1 MRATA
6 SCSAGADGR
15 SCSSLRSSSAAA
27 PSGSPRSATS
37 STRPP
42 RFVPARGDDEEARTP
57 ASVQRAA
64 AVRVVEAWMG
74 LSRDLLVAA
83 AGRAELTPSAEL
95 ADELGELGRRIGVAP
110 LLAMLEHLE
119 RVHAGLGENAAPRL
133 ALESAMLRWPMLPA
147 AGDR

>member
-1 MRATA
+1 M
-6 SCSAGADGR
+6 
-15 SCSSLRSSSAAA
+15 
-27 PSGSPRSATS
+27 
-37 STRPP
+37 
-42 RFVPARGDDEEARTP
+42 VN
-57 ASVQRAA
+57 
-64 AVRVVEAWMG
+64 AWIG

-95 ADELGELGRRIGVAP
+95 ADELGDLGRRIGVAP

-147 AGDR
+147 TGDR